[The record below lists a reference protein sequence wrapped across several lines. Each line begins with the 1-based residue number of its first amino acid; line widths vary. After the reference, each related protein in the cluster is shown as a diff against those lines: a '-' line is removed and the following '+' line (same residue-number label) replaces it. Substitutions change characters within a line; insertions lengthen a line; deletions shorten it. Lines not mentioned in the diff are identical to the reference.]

1 MKLIMLIHDS
11 ICAILSII
19 TLALPKSDK
28 NNNNNNN
35 INNNNTN
42 ITILNNILRKII
54 KCYNIK

>member
-1 MKLIMLIHDS
+1 MRY
-11 ICAILSII
+11 CFYN

-54 KCYNIK
+54 K